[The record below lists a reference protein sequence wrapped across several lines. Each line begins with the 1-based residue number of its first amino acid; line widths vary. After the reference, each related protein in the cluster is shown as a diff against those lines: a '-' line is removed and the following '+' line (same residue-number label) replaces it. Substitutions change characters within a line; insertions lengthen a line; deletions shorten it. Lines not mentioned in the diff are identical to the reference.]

1 MKKFLILFILFII
14 TTKNYSQDR
23 IANLNID
30 SSVFHFGSPVEL
42 SIEIT
47 KKNNDNI
54 DLSSIYQISENI
66 EILKEK
72 KVDSLKIDDERI
84 KITRKYL
91 FTVYDTGIIKIP
103 SLPIIFK
110 NNETSDTI
118 YTNPFTVYVKSIPI
132 DSTLTIRDIKE
143 IYKMPLTLK
152 EILIYALILFLIIGI
167 IILFIYLFKRK
178 EENIKE
184 TLKSPEYLDPPHVI
198 AFRELDNL
206 KNYKLW
212 QRNEIKLY
220 YTILSDIIR
229 KYIERRFE
237 INAMEMI
244 SEEIIQ
250 KISGLVNSEDLK
262 ILRDLLYDAD
272 MVKFANYLPEPTENI
287 KHLDNAYIFINHTK
301 QTNDVTIESNK
312 NKFENEQD

>member
-1 MKKFLILFILFII
+1 MKKLLILLTLFII
-14 TTKNYSQDR
+14 ITKSYSQDR
-23 IANLNID
+23 VANLNID
-30 SSVFHFGSPVEL
+30 SSVFHFGSPIEL

-47 KKNNDNI
+47 KKIKDNI
-54 DLSSIYQISENI
+54 DLSSLYQISENI

-72 KVDSLKIDDERI
+72 KVDSLKIDNERI

-103 SLPIIFK
+103 PLPIIFK
-110 NNETSDTI
+110 NAEKSDTI

-132 DSTLTIRDIKE
+132 DSTNTIRDIRE

-152 EILIYALILFLIIGI
+152 EIIIYILVLCLIAGSIFIITYLIKLRKKNNKKLNSFEFSEPAHIIAL
-167 IILFIYLFKRK
+167 
-178 EENIKE
+178 
-184 TLKSPEYLDPPHVI
+184 
-198 AFRELDNL
+198 RELDNL

-212 QRNEIKLY
+212 QRNEVKLHY
-220 YTILSDIIR
+220 SILSSIIR

-250 KISGLVNSEDLK
+250 KISGLINSEDLK

-272 MVKFANYLPEPTENI
+272 MVKFANYIPEPTENL
-287 KHLDNAYIFINHTK
+287 KHLDNAYIFVNHTK
-301 QTNDVTIESNK
+301 KTNELTTESVK